1 CIKKDLV
8 TTIKCQLAENHNVV
22 LSIESINNKAVNEN
36 FKKVSKKITTRLSD
50 IVKEVIVDKDIS
62 LILTGGDTAK
72 AICESIG
79 GKAIKLSHEI
89 EEGLP
94 IGNLVLRKKNI
105 PIVTKA
111 GGFGDEYTLS
121 KAIDFISGGD
131 KRWTN
136 QL

>member
-1 CIKKDLV
+1 ALVVSGTRSAITKKQIDYLSEDKDIKNIELPFKKIINEEKLWLCIKKDLV

-79 GKAIKLSHEI
+79 GKAIKL
-89 EEGLP
+89 
-94 IGNLVLRKKNI
+94 
-105 PIVTKA
+105 
-111 GGFGDEYTLS
+111 
-121 KAIDFISGGD
+121 
-131 KRWTN
+131 
-136 QL
+136 